1 MTTDHTATSASATS
15 SAGSADGAVAG
26 GSAGPAAASSGVTA
40 GAAAVA
46 ASPLA
51 ARELRA
57 GYGARSVLD
66 GISLDIEPGGFTA
79 IIGPNACGKSTLL
92 RAFSRLLKP
101 QGGSIILDGK
111 DISSYRTK
119 EVARRLGLLP
129 QSSVAP
135 DGIGVR
141 DLVARGRYPHQ
152 SLFSQWSREDEEAI
166 DAALARTGT
175 TDLADRFVDEL
186 SGGQR
191 QRVWIAMVLAQDT
204 DVLLL
209 DEPTTYLDITHQ
221 LEVLRIADD
230 LRREG
235 RTVVA
240 VLHELALA
248 ARFATDLVA
257 MRDGEIRFR
266 GAPTDV
272 VTPESLRDVFDL
284 ECRVIADPDLGCPVV
299 LPS

>member
-1 MTTDHTATSASATS
+1 MTTDNTATRASSPAAAGGGGVVGGASAT
-15 SAGSADGAVAG
+15 
-26 GSAGPAAASSGVTA
+26 
-40 GAAAVA
+40 
-46 ASPLA
+46 PLA
-51 ARELRA
+51 AKDLSA
-57 GYGARSVLD
+57 GYGPRAVLD

-101 QGGSIILDGK
+101 QGGAVILDGK
-111 DISSYRTK
+111 DITSYGTK

-152 SLFSQWSREDEEAI
+152 SLFSQWSKEDEKAI
-166 DAALARTGT
+166 DAALERTGT
-175 TDLADRFVDEL
+175 TALADRFVDEL

-221 LEVLRIADD
+221 LEVLRIADE
-230 LRREG
+230 LRAEG

-266 GAPTDV
+266 GKPSEV